1 MLHFAYQ
8 CHFQANNFIRGRG
21 MVTCYF
27 QFVGEKCDIQNKC
40 HSISSIK
47 IHAVSCLA
55 LENYGKAVLNQKR
68 SNNNLIFS
76 LTLSGPAR
84 CGWVVIT
91 VCVGWVT
98 PGSRPAFAQRMFLK
112 RVCLPKKPPWA
123 STELCDL
130 FCSVNL
136 EEKPLFHKTKNSNT
150 YQNNFLYESQKMTLW
165 TVNNKINN
173 KKKQS
178 K

>member
-55 LENYGKAVLNQKR
+55 LENYRKAVLNQKR
-68 SNNNLIFS
+68 SNNNLIFT
-76 LTLSGPAR
+76 LTLSDPASVR
-84 CGWVVIT
+84 MHSSNNSFIDRVAV
-91 VCVGWVT
+91 
-98 PGSRPAFAQRMFLK
+98 GSRPVFAQRLFLK
-112 RVCLPKKPPWA
+112 RIQSVSLRSDPV
-123 STELCDL
+123 SSQSFVLC
-130 FCSVNL
+130 FV
-136 EEKPLFHKTKNSNT
+136 
-150 YQNNFLYESQKMTLW
+150 Q
-165 TVNNKINN
+165 
-173 KKKQS
+173 
-178 K
+178 

>member
-55 LENYGKAVLNQKR
+55 RENYRKAVLNQKR
-68 SNNNLIFS
+68 GNNNLIFS
-76 LTLSGPAR
+76 LTLSDSASVWR
-84 CGWVVIT
+84 DREQVLVVLQLWEADLYLHKEYFFKRSSF
-91 VCVGWVT
+91 VSLRND
-98 PGSRPAFAQRMFLK
+98 PGF
-112 RVCLPKKPPWA
+112 
-123 STELCDL
+123 
-130 FCSVNL
+130 
-136 EEKPLFHKTKNSNT
+136 
-150 YQNNFLYESQKMTLW
+150 SQSSLTCF
-165 TVNNKINN
+165 V
-173 KKKQS
+173 S
-178 K
+178 EP

>member
-55 LENYGKAVLNQKR
+55 LENYRKAVLNQKR
-68 SNNNLIFS
+68 NNNNLIFS
-76 LTLSGPAR
+76 LTLSDSVSVQLDRNNSFCLLYSSGKQTCICRVFFKRLYSVSLRSDP
-84 CGWVVIT
+84 VFSQSF
-91 VCVGWVT
+91 VT
-98 PGSRPAFAQRMFLK
+98 CFVQ
-112 RVCLPKKPPWA
+112 
-123 STELCDL
+123 
-130 FCSVNL
+130 
-136 EEKPLFHKTKNSNT
+136 
-150 YQNNFLYESQKMTLW
+150 
-165 TVNNKINN
+165 
-173 KKKQS
+173 
-178 K
+178 

>member
-76 LTLSGPAR
+76 LTLSGPAQ

-91 VCVGWVT
+91 FSVGWLT
-98 PGSRPAFAQRMFLK
+98 LGSRPVFAQRMFLK
-112 RVCLPKKPPWA
+112 ESLVCLPKEPPWA
-123 STELCDL
+123 QPELCDL

-136 EEKPLFHKTKNSNT
+136 EGSCSFTKQRT
-150 YQNNFLYESQKMTLW
+150 QILI
-165 TVNNKINN
+165 KITSFM
-173 KKKQS
+173 KARR
-178 K
+178 